1 MKDQCKAA
9 VAKALGK
16 AKLSQQEAI
25 DIVNRIKDARETG
38 ALLSPA
44 ELSAITKFLKDN
56 GIECTKDDMEKATGA
71 LHVLPGPNFE
81 DIEEREAFM

>member
-1 MKDQCKAA
+1 MEVKMNPATTSD
-9 VAKALGK
+9 LSEIH
-16 AKLSQQEAI
+16 KLTT
-25 DIVNRIKDARETG
+25 DYIVNRIKDARETG